1 MATPK
6 TASDRTLTR
15 DLLARLRR
23 HYIKPGARPAGGIFV
38 EECGRNGGVGSGSR
52 CDAVYV
58 GFTGA
63 SGRLLIGHEVKVSR
77 SDWRRELD
85 HAGKADAWADDCHE
99 WWVVAPPGV
108 VPVDE
113 LPPGWGLMTPGKSTA
128 ARLTVVVR
136 AERLTQRVP
145 SWETVRSVMARQDTL
160 VGCQV
165 DQLGRDLEQAR
176 RDLDR
181 LKAAPLAELTHEQ
194 RAGLDALTRLEELLG
209 MPVRP
214 WASRFGEL
222 TASPE
227 QAVAVLTAVRAGG
240 EVAALSQRAAA
251 IPQARALLD
260 HMSAT
265 LNEYAAALDQLAWP
279 NPTTAAPIT
288 PPKAVAS

>member
-1 MATPK
+1 MATP
-6 TASDRTLTR
+6 SDRTLTQ

-52 CDAVYV
+52 CDAIYV
-58 GFTGA
+58 GFTGT

-108 VPVDE
+108 VPTEE
-113 LPPGWGLMTPGKSTA
+113 LPPGWGLMTPGRSSA
-128 ARLTVVVR
+128 ARLSVVVR
-136 AERLTQRVP
+136 AERFTQRTP
-145 SWETVRSVMARQDTL
+145 SWDTVRSVMARQDTL
-160 VGCQV
+160 TAARV
-165 DQLGRDLEQAR
+165 DQLVRDLKEAA

-181 LKAAPLAELTHEQ
+181 VKTAPLADLTSDQ
-194 RAGLDALTRLEELLG
+194 RAGLAALTRLEELLG

-214 WASRFGEL
+214 WASRFGDL

-227 QAVAVLTAVRAGG
+227 QAAAVLTAVRAG
-240 EVAALSQRAAA
+240 EDVAAMATRSAA
-251 IPQARALLD
+251 IPRARALLD
-260 HMSAT
+260 QMSLT
-265 LNEYAAALDQLAWP
+265 LNEYAAAVDDLARR
-279 NPTTAAPIT
+279 TSRTAA
-288 PPKAVAS
+288 AS